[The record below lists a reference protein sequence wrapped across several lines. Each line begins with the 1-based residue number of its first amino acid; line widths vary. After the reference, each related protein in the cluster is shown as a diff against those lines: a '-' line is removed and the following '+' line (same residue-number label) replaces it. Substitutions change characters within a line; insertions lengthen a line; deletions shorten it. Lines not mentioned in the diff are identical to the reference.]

1 MHHIKLAPSWLR
13 FLIVVL
19 LVIGIF
25 FRFVNLE
32 RKVYWHDETYTS
44 LRISGYTAKEV
55 RQQLFNNRVITG
67 TSFDKY
73 QRPNPE
79 KNLGDTIKSLA
90 IEDPQHPPL
99 YYIIARFWVQIFGN
113 SVTAIRSLSAF
124 ISLLV
129 FPCVYWLCKELF
141 RVPLSVPFIAI
152 ALVAISP
159 IHLVYAQEAREYML
173 WTVTILLSSASL
185 LRAIRL
191 ESKNKELAK
200 KHQASNPIF
209 VWGIYAATLAL
220 SLYTFLLSGFVAV
233 AHAIYILAIAQFKLS
248 KTVKAYFLASLAG
261 FLAFLPW
268 ILVVLF
274 NFEKLDSATSW
285 TKMPINFIALIQ
297 AWLIQLN
304 HIFFDLNFGFENPL
318 IYLITP
324 VILILFGYAIY
335 FLYRTTN
342 EKVWLFIVL
351 LIAVPALPLMLP
363 DLLFGGIR
371 SLSDRYLLPSYLG
384 IEIAVAYL
392 LATQIYSG
400 SLARRQIWQII
411 TVLVIT
417 CGMISCGVSSQAET
431 WWSKVISYGNSQ
443 VATIINQASRP
454 LLISDSFDINYG
466 NVFSLSYLLEP
477 KVRFQLVKEQNIP
490 KISNQFTDVFFLNP
504 ANNFR
509 KQIETSYKS
518 KLNVAY
524 KDNFYSLWKLAK
536 TPILRGRNISV
547 SNNKAIYRSP
557 EAFVKKSDPGVL

>member
-1 MHHIKLAPSWLR
+1 MHHFKLAPSWLR

-44 LRISGYTAKEV
+44 LRISGYTAQEV
-55 RQQLFNNRVITG
+55 RQQIFNNRVITG
-67 TSFDKY
+67 TYFNKY
-73 QRPNPE
+73 QRPNSE

-99 YYIIARFWVQIFGN
+99 YYIIARFWVQIFG
-113 SVTAIRSLSAF
+113 SSITAIRSLSAL

-129 FPCVYWLCKELF
+129 FPCIYWLCKELF

-220 SLYTFLLSGFVAV
+220 SLYTFLLSGFVAL
-233 AHAIYILAIAQFKLS
+233 AHGIYLLTIAKFQFTKI
-248 KTVKAYFLASLAG
+248 VKAYIFASLAG
-261 FLAFLPW
+261 FLAFMPW

-274 NFEKLDSATSW
+274 NFDKLDSATSW

-304 HIFFDLNFGFENPL
+304 HIFFDLNFGFENSL

-324 VILILFGYAIY
+324 VILILVGYAIY

-342 EKVWLFIVL
+342 DKVWLFIVL

-400 SLARRQIWQII
+400 NLARRQIWQMI

-417 CGMISCGVSSQAET
+417 CGVISCGVSSQTKT
-431 WWSKVISYGNSQ
+431 WWSKVISYGNPQ

-454 LLISDSFDINYG
+454 LLISDSFGINYG

-477 KVRFQLVKEQNIP
+477 KVRFILVKEEKIP
-490 KISNQFTDVFFLNP
+490 KISHQFTDVFFINP

-509 KQIETSYKS
+509 NQIETNYKS
-518 KLNVAY
+518 KLNLVY
-524 KDNFYSLWKLAK
+524 QDNYYSLWKLAK
-536 TPILRGRNISV
+536 PRI
-547 SNNKAIYRSP
+547 
-557 EAFVKKSDPGVL
+557 

>member
-1 MHHIKLAPSWLR
+1 MHHFKLAPSWLR

-44 LRISGYTAKEV
+44 LRISGYTVKEV
-55 RQQLFNNRVITG
+55 RQQIFNNRVITG
-67 TSFDKY
+67 TYFDKY
-73 QRPNPE
+73 QRPNSE

-99 YYIIARFWVQIFGN
+99 YYIIARFWVQIFGS

-152 ALVAISP
+152 ALMAISP

-191 ESKNKELAK
+191 ESKSKELAK
-200 KHQASNPIF
+200 KHQASDSIF
-209 VWGIYAATLAL
+209 AWGIYAATLAV
-220 SLYTFLLSGFVAV
+220 SLYTFLLSGFVAL
-233 AHAIYILAIAQFKLS
+233 AHAIYILASAKFQFT
-248 KTVKAYFLASLAG
+248 KTVKNYLFASLAG
-261 FLAFLPW
+261 FLAFMPW

-274 NFEKLDSATSW
+274 NFSQLDLVTSW
-285 TKMPINFIALIQ
+285 TKTQTNFVTLIQ
-297 AWLIQLN
+297 GWLIQLS
-304 HIFFDLNFGFENPL
+304 HIFFDFNLGFENPL
-318 IYLITP
+318 SYFIAP
-324 VILILFGYAIY
+324 VILIFVGYAIY

-342 EKVWLFIVL
+342 QKSWLFIVL
-351 LIAVPALPLMLP
+351 LIAVPALPLILP

-384 IEIAVAYL
+384 IQIAAAYL

-400 SLARRQIWQII
+400 NLARRQIWQII

-417 CGMISCGVSSQAET
+417 CGMISCGVNSQAET
-431 WWSKVISYGNSQ
+431 WWSKLISYGNPQ

-454 LLISDSFDINYG
+454 LLISDSFGINYG

-477 KVRFQLVKEQNIP
+477 KVRFQLVKEQKTP
-490 KISNQFTDVFFLNP
+490 KIYNQFTDIFFLNP
-504 ANNFR
+504 ANDFR
-509 KQIETSYKS
+509 QKIEKSNKS
-518 KLNVAY
+518 KLNVVY
-524 KDNFYSLWKLAK
+524 QDNYYSLWKLAK
-536 TPILRGRNISV
+536 SHILRR
-547 SNNKAIYRSP
+547 
-557 EAFVKKSDPGVL
+557 L

>member
-1 MHHIKLAPSWLR
+1 MHQFKLAPSWLR

-55 RQQLFNNRVITG
+55 RQQIFNNRVITG
-67 TSFDKY
+67 TYFDKY

-90 IEDPQHPPL
+90 VEDPQHPPL

-152 ALVAISP
+152 ALMAISP
-159 IHLVYAQEAREYML
+159 IHLIYAQEAREYML

-200 KHQASNPIF
+200 KQQASDSTF
-209 VWGIYAATLAL
+209 AWGIYAATLAL

-233 AHAIYILAIAQFKLS
+233 AHAIYIFTIAKFKFN
-248 KTVKAYFLASLAG
+248 KTVKDYLLASLAG
-261 FLAFLPW
+261 FLAFMPW

-274 NFEKLDSATSW
+274 NFYQLDSVTSW
-285 TKMPINFIALIQ
+285 TKTQINFINLIQ
-297 AWLIQLN
+297 GWLIQLS
-304 HIFFDLNFGFENPL
+304 HIFWDFNLGFENPL
-318 IYLITP
+318 SYLITP
-324 VILILFGYAIY
+324 VILIFVGYAIY
-335 FLYRTTN
+335 FLYRTSN
-342 EKVWLFIVL
+342 EKSWLFIVL

-384 IEIAVAYL
+384 IQIAVAYL

-400 SLARRQIWQII
+400 NLARRQIWQII
-411 TVLVIT
+411 TVLIIT
-417 CGMISCGVSSQAET
+417 CGMISCGVNSQAET
-431 WWSKVISYGNSQ
+431 WWSKVISYGNPQ

-454 LLISDSFDINYG
+454 LLISDSFGINYG

-477 KVRFQLVKEQNIP
+477 KVRFQLVKEQKTP
-490 KISNQFTDVFFLNP
+490 KISNQFTDIFFLNP
-504 ANNFR
+504 ANDFR
-509 KQIETSYKS
+509 KKIETSYKS
-518 KLNVAY
+518 KLNVVY
-524 KDNFYSLWKLAK
+524 KDNYYSLWKLAK
-536 TPILRGRNISV
+536 PRILRR
-547 SNNKAIYRSP
+547 A
-557 EAFVKKSDPGVL
+557 

>member
-1 MHHIKLAPSWLR
+1 MHHFKLAPSWLR
-13 FLIVVL
+13 FLILVL

-55 RQQLFNNRVITG
+55 RQQLFNNPVITG
-67 TSFDKY
+67 TYFDKY

-99 YYIIARFWVQIFGN
+99 YYIIARLWVQIFGN

-173 WTVTILLSSASL
+173 WAVTILLSSASL

-191 ESKNKELAK
+191 ESKSKELTK
-200 KHQASNPIF
+200 KQQAPNSIF
-209 VWGIYAATLAL
+209 TWGIYAATLAL

-233 AHAIYILAIAQFKLS
+233 AHAIYILTIAEFKFT
-248 KTVKAYFLASLAG
+248 KTAKAYLLASLAG

-274 NFEKLDSATSW
+274 NFSQLESVTSW
-285 TKMPINFIALIQ
+285 TKRQTNFVTLIQ
-297 AWLIQLN
+297 SWLIQLS
-304 HIFFDLNFGFENPL
+304 HIFFDFNFGFENPL
-318 IYLITP
+318 SYFITP
-324 VILILFGYAIY
+324 VILIFVGYAIY
-335 FLYRTTN
+335 FLCRTTN
-342 EKVWLFIVL
+342 EKSWLFLVL
-351 LIAVPALPLMLP
+351 LIAVPALPLIFA

-371 SLSDRYLLPSYLG
+371 SLSDRYLFPSYLG
-384 IEIAVAYL
+384 IQIAVAYL

-417 CGMISCGVSSQAET
+417 CGMISCGVNSQAQT
-431 WWSKVISYGNSQ
+431 WWSKIISSGNPQ

-454 LLISDSFDINYG
+454 LLISDSFGINYG

-477 KVRFQLVKEQNIP
+477 KVRFQLVKEEKIP

-504 ANNFR
+504 AKNFR
-509 KQIETSYKS
+509 NKIETNYKS
-518 KLNVAY
+518 KLNVVY
-524 KDNFYSLWKLAK
+524 KDNYYSLWKLAK
-536 TPILRGRNISV
+536 PRILR
-547 SNNKAIYRSP
+547 
-557 EAFVKKSDPGVL
+557 

>member
-1 MHHIKLAPSWLR
+1 MHHFKVAPSWLR

-44 LRISGYTAKEV
+44 LRISGYTVKEV
-55 RQQLFNNRVITG
+55 KQQIFNGSVITG
-67 TSFDKY
+67 TYFNKY
-73 QRPNPE
+73 QRPNPQ

-90 IEDPQHPPL
+90 VEDPHHPPL
-99 YYIIARFWVQIFGN
+99 YYIIARFGVQIFGN

-129 FPCVYWLCKELF
+129 FPCIYWLCKELF

-173 WTVTILLSSASL
+173 WAVTILLSSASL

-200 KHQASNPIF
+200 KEQASDPIF
-209 VWGIYAATLAL
+209 AWGIYAATLTL

-233 AHAIYILAIAQFKLS
+233 AHGIYVFAIAKFKYT
-248 KTVKAYFLASLAG
+248 KIVKNYLFASLAG
-261 FLAFLPW
+261 FLAFIPW

-274 NFEKLDSATSW
+274 KFSQLDSATSW
-285 TKMPINFIALIQ
+285 TKTQINFINLIQ
-297 AWLIQLN
+297 AWLIQLS
-304 HIFFDLNFGFENPL
+304 HIFFDFNFGFENPL
-318 IYLITP
+318 SYFITP
-324 VILILFGYAIY
+324 VILIFVGYAIY
-335 FLYRTTN
+335 FLYQTTN

-351 LIAVPALPLMLP
+351 LIAVPALPLILP

-384 IEIAVAYL
+384 IQIAVAYL
-392 LATQIYSG
+392 LAIQIYSG
-400 SLARRQIWQII
+400 SLERRQIWQII

-417 CGMISCGVSSQAET
+417 CGMISCGVNSQAET
-431 WWSKVISYGNSQ
+431 WWSKIISYGNPQ

-454 LLISDSFDINYG
+454 LLISDSFGINYG

-477 KVRFQLVKEQNIP
+477 KVRFQLVKEQKIP
-490 KISNQFTDVFFLNP
+490 KINNQFTDIFLLNP
-504 ANNFR
+504 ANQFR
-509 KQIETSYKS
+509 KEIQKSYKS
-518 KLNVAY
+518 KVNLIY
-524 KDNFYSLWKLAK
+524 QDNYYSLWKIAK
-536 TPILRGRNISV
+536 PRILR
-547 SNNKAIYRSP
+547 RS
-557 EAFVKKSDPGVL
+557 